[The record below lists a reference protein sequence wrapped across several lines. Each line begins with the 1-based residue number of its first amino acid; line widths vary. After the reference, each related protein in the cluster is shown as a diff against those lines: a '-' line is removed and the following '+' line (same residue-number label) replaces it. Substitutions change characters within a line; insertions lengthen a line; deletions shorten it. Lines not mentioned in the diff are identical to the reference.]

1 MSILATIL
9 ATIALGSTPI
19 ALSTLAPPDEVVEI
33 EIDPAVVQ
41 ACVAAGGAEA
51 DCIAKAEAAAI
62 AAADPEAKAAEPTE
76 AEAKEGEPVPADAE
90 VKEGAPVPTDAE
102 AKDGEPV
109 PADADAKDGEP
120 APADAAAGVAPE
132 AAVAVAVDEN
142 EVVLGP
148 DGQPLPAADAAQ
160 DPNVAQYAGADGQL
174 SAAEADAMIAAGAE
188 PQGETMEEAH
198 PGMSAQDYLALL
210 RDILRSQR
218 EKVAERLEEKIAAKQ
233 DAKMATMSTV
243 LGWVSL
249 GGLLL
254 LFLPLALRKKY
265 PGQDALL
272 FKYSALAAGVCVVVV
287 FLFSRVLLL
296 LRGIQGALSSIAN
309 PQVAVIDASFQ
320 VLDDNVEDLVEV
332 GPVLIEAPLAQVA
345 SGEEDSLP
353 LAIIQNIQ
361 RINEDITI
369 FKTIA
374 RQFEGV
380 FALFGYLPIVLT
392 VVAVVLFVLSIKPV
406 IMEIVSLPGRVASGQ
421 ANAKEVVKQVFRAVG
436 RELLATLCLIGVLI
450 FTTILSGIFLSMAV
464 EPAIEAFL
472 AYVFTSL
479 LYTMASPEFSKFV
492 VYLSVMGALLFLVL
506 NIAVVLVT
514 NVLFLGK
521 VQKIFK
527 RRFHDKVPLGLHKR
541 FWLWGTLALVWAQLL
556 PLLFV
561 AIAQEGVGKLIDA
574 LTSGDGDPPWSAILL
589 SGPGILVLGF
599 IVVFW
604 AARGLAGIRFV
615 LKYKPQEIGA
625 PVTGHRGGT
634 ARYRSTLAQ

>member
-1 MSILATIL
+1 MSILASIL

-33 EIDPAVVQ
+33 EIDPAFVQ
-41 ACVAAGGAEA
+41 ACVAAGEAEA

-62 AAADPEAKAAEPTE
+62 AAADPDAKAAEPAD
-76 AEAKEGEPVPADAE
+76 AEAKEGEP
-90 VKEGAPVPTDAE
+90 
-102 AKDGEPV
+102 
-109 PADADAKDGEP
+109 
-120 APADAAAGVAPE
+120 APADAKEGAAIEAEAQEADAKEGEPEPALPAAAAAPE
-132 AAVAVAVDEN
+132 AAVAIDEN
-142 EVVLGP
+142 GEVVLGP
-148 DGQPLPAADAAQ
+148 DGEPIVAPAADEI
-160 DPNVAQYAGADGQL
+160 DPNVAQFAGADGQL
-174 SAAEADAMIAAGAE
+174 SAEEADAMIAAGAE

-218 EKVAERLEEKIAAKQ
+218 EKVALRLEEKIAAKQ

-380 FALFGYLPIVLT
+380 FAMFGYLPIVLT

-479 LYTMASPEFSKFV
+479 LYTMAAPEFSKFV
-492 VYLSVMGALLFLVL
+492 VYMSVMGALLFLVL

-527 RRFHDKVPLGLHKR
+527 RRFHDKVALGLHKR

-589 SGPGILVLGF
+589 SGPAILVLGF

-604 AARGLAGIRFV
+604 AARGLAGIGFIM
-615 LKYKPQEIGA
+615 KYKPQEIGA

>member
-1 MSILATIL
+1 MSILASIL

-33 EIDPAVVQ
+33 EIDPAFVQ
-41 ACVAAGGAEA
+41 ACVAAGEAEA

-62 AAADPEAKAAEPTE
+62 AAADPDAKAAEPAD
-76 AEAKEGEPVPADAE
+76 AEAKEGEP
-90 VKEGAPVPTDAE
+90 
-102 AKDGEPV
+102 
-109 PADADAKDGEP
+109 
-120 APADAAAGVAPE
+120 APADAKEGAAIEAEAQEADAKEGEPEPALPAAAAAPE
-132 AAVAVAVDEN
+132 AAVAIDEN
-142 EVVLGP
+142 GEVVLGP
-148 DGQPLPAADAAQ
+148 DGEPIVAPAADEI
-160 DPNVAQYAGADGQL
+160 DPNVAQFAGADGQL
-174 SAAEADAMIAAGAE
+174 SAEEADAMIAAGAG

-218 EKVAERLEEKIAAKQ
+218 EKVALRLEEKIAAKQ

-380 FALFGYLPIVLT
+380 FAMFGYLPIVLT

-479 LYTMASPEFSKFV
+479 LYTMAAPEFSKFV
-492 VYLSVMGALLFLVL
+492 VYMSVMGALLFLVL

-527 RRFHDKVPLGLHKR
+527 RRFHDKVALGLHKR

-589 SGPGILVLGF
+589 SGPAILVLGF

-604 AARGLAGIRFV
+604 AARGLAGIGFIM
-615 LKYKPQEIGA
+615 KYKPQEIGA